1 MEYSERYDR
10 LEGRSDMS
18 LLKDMSYGNK
28 DALKEMLRRY
38 LDLVSRTAF
47 RILCDREDSERVT
60 VRVFVSLWHDVLEY
74 DDRFTVEEW
83 ILRKT
88 CIYCR
93 LRIMRRRILRLFGV
107 VNDVFVKVPPSSAD
121 ADDYLTKQAWQLH
134 CRCVTHMTPLQS
146 AVYALCVLEGMSESQ
161 MAKITGMTG
170 FRIALALERAEEKVR
185 SELKDYGK
193 ADQYDSYNGF
203 LRRVAEGM
211 SDMDKLNKMII
222 FAV

>member
-1 MEYSERYDR
+1 
-10 LEGRSDMS
+10 
-18 LLKDMSYGNK
+18 
-28 DALKEMLRRY
+28 
-38 LDLVSRTAF
+38 
-47 RILCDREDSERVT
+47 
-60 VRVFVSLWHDVLEY
+60 
-74 DDRFTVEEW
+74 
-83 ILRKT
+83 
-88 CIYCR
+88 
-93 LRIMRRRILRLFGV
+93 MRRRILRLFGV

-146 AVYALCVLEGMSESQ
+146 AVYALCVLESVSEQQ
-161 MAKITGMTG
+161 MADISGLPE
-170 FRIALALERAEEKVR
+170 FRITRALERAEEKVR

>member
-1 MEYSERYDR
+1 MEDSERYDR

-18 LLKDMSYGNK
+18 LLKDVSYGNV
-28 DALKEMLRRY
+28 DALKELLIRY

-121 ADDYLTKQAWQLH
+121 ADDYLT
-134 CRCVTHMTPLQS
+134 
-146 AVYALCVLEGMSESQ
+146 
-161 MAKITGMTG
+161 
-170 FRIALALERAEEKVR
+170 
-185 SELKDYGK
+185 
-193 ADQYDSYNGF
+193 
-203 LRRVAEGM
+203 
-211 SDMDKLNKMII
+211 
-222 FAV
+222 

>member
-1 MEYSERYDR
+1 MEDSERYDR
-10 LEGRSDMS
+10 LEERSDMS

-47 RILCDREDSERVT
+47 RILCDREDSENVT
-60 VRVFVSLWHDVLEY
+60 VRVFVSLWNDVLEY
-74 DDRFTVEEW
+74 DDRLTVEEW

-146 AVYALCVLEGMSESQ
+146 AVYALCVLESVSEQQ
-161 MAKITGMTG
+161 MADISGLPE
-170 FRIALALERAEEKVR
+170 FRITRALERAEEKVR
-185 SELKDYGK
+185 SELNDYGK